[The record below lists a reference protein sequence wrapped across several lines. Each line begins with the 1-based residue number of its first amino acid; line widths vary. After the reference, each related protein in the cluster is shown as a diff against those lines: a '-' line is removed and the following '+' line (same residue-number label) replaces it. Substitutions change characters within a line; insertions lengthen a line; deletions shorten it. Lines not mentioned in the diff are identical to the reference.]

1 MDAEHPLS
9 VQHHM
14 KTPTET
20 EIGRQSCSIDP
31 SAKILKQILVSYLL
45 NWPKSIFPKIIK
57 YTKSSLPTSL
67 NWAIATCLTCPV

>member
-1 MDAEHPLS
+1 MKVDAEHPLS

-31 SAKILKQILVSYLL
+31 LAKILKQILVSYLL
-45 NWPKSIFPKIIK
+45 N
-57 YTKSSLPTSL
+57 
-67 NWAIATCLTCPV
+67 